1 MNKLVLFTLNFPF
14 GKGEAFLEP
23 ELPILSKVFDQV
35 FILPNQKVKGIRK
48 LPQNVTVVDIFSDR
62 DKRINTLNISK
73 YFNSLLKIFIYSFIH
88 SKRRYYY
95 LKYWKSLVGFAIEDL
110 SKKELLKDFIIE
122 NKLFNAIY
130 YDYWFVNSTISISRL
145 KKSNYLK
152 FAVARCH
159 RFDLY
164 DEELYEKVVPF
175 REYKLRHL
183 NYLNPISN
191 HGKKYLLSEVSKKYH
206 SKIKLHYLG
215 IDIVKIE
222 DKVKTNSNV
231 IVSCSRV
238 VKHKKVLQIVDIL
251 KQINIDIKW
260 IHFGEGPLMSNLIEK
275 CQDLPS
281 NIKFEL
287 KGETDNQ
294 KILEFYSQVQVDLF
308 VSLSESEGLPV
319 SIMEAMMF
327 GIPIYAKEVSGIPE
341 IVDRYS
347 GILIPKNSN
356 DLYIRNNLLRGLK
369 TNFDSTYISNRIKER
384 FNSNINHTKYSQFL
398 IDEFKKLDD
407 KVQRR

>member
-1 MNKLVLFTLNFPF
+1 MNNLVLFTLNFPF

-23 ELPILSKVFDQV
+23 ELPILSEVFDQV
-35 FILPNQKVKGIRK
+35 FILPSQKVKGIRK
-48 LPQNVTVVDIFSDR
+48 LPKNVTVVDIFSDR
-62 DKRINTLNISK
+62 DKRINRLNIYK
-73 YFNSLLKIFIYSFIH
+73 YFNNLLKIFIYSFIH
-88 SKRRYYY
+88 SKRRFYY
-95 LKYWKSLVGFAIEDL
+95 LKYWKSLVGFAIDDL
-110 SKKELLKDFIIE
+110 SKKELLQKFIIE

-130 YDYWFVNSTISISRL
+130 YDYWFVNSTISIANL
-145 KKSNYLK
+145 KKSNHLK

-164 DEELYEKVVPF
+164 DEELFEKVVPF

-183 NYLNPISN
+183 NYLNPISD

-206 SKIKLHYLG
+206 NKIKLYYLG
-215 IDIVKIE
+215 INFVTSE
-222 DKVKTNSNV
+222 DKSRSNSNV

-238 VKHKKVLQIVDIL
+238 VEHKKVLQIVDIL
-251 KQINIDIKW
+251 KEINLDIKW
-260 IHFGEGPLMSNLIEK
+260 IHFGDGPLMRNLIEK
-275 CQDLPS
+275 CQELPS

-287 KGETDNQ
+287 NGETDNE
-294 KILEFYSQVQVDLF
+294 KVLEFYSQFQIDLF

-327 GIPIYAKEVSGIPE
+327 GIPIYAKEVFGIPE
-341 IVDRYS
+341 IVDKYS
-347 GILIPKNSN
+347 GILIPENSN
-356 DLYIRNNLLRGLK
+356 DLYIRDNLIKGLK

-407 KVQRR
+407 KV